1 MAPRSPWAARWDWL
15 GCCLR
20 PGSLLIEPVARGAT
34 FVGRVQV
41 LAANAALTHTMAL
54 LSALGFLLLLFGFLA
69 LRRVVSAVP
78 GFGLLLL
85 AFAVIL
91 FAASGG
97 MNHIIAHIIN
107 HGGED
112 RSLRTLL
119 TTAVNVQAVKAGI
132 VIIGGYGYLLGFAC
146 IALALSRVF
155 PSGLH
160 KMLALLVLLICLV
173 ALVLLLIGDH
183 FHNLTTFYAVA
194 ERAVIPLNL
203 WAIVLGVAMYQG
215 HPSLTPAQSD

>member
-1 MAPRSPWAARWDWL
+1 M
-15 GCCLR
+15 R

-34 FVGRVQV
+34 FVGRVHV
-41 LAANAALTHTMAL
+41 LAATAALTHTMAL

-69 LRRVVSAVP
+69 LRRVVSGESAESAVL

-107 HGGED
+107 HRGED